1 MKIKFLSLIL
11 LLFFTQFKTLAQ
23 EIKFGKVSMDELEEK
38 SYNLDTTANA
48 AVLFKERKSYY
59 SYNDQMGWT
68 LVTKEFERV
77 KIYNKNGFD
86 HATKKVRL
94 YTRGGKDEMFS
105 VKAFTYNLEGGK
117 IQKTKLEKDQIFKE
131 DLSDHWYNNSFTM
144 PNIKEGSVI
153 EWEYTIESPFF
164 SNINTLICQYDIPIK
179 ELKADISIP
188 EYFAF
193 KVMPSSYYPIK
204 FKTSTTQKNY
214 QISFKSREGGVGFSA
229 VASKTEYETF
239 SVRENTY
246 SVDEH
251 NVPALLEEPFVS
263 SMNNYRAMINFELTA
278 FKPPYDVA
286 TYYNNTWSDVAK
298 DIYESPYFG
307 AELSKKSH
315 FKEDLL
321 KLKSSTGT
329 PAENMV
335 AIFEFVKQKLKW
347 NEEYG
352 IYTSTDGI
360 KKAYTDG
367 IGNVAEVNLTLVAML
382 KEAGYQAHPV
392 LLSTRSHGIPLYP
405 THEGFNYV
413 IACVE
418 SAGKVILFDATES
431 NSTPDNLPLR
441 DLNWE
446 GRLVKEDGTTV
457 SVPLYPAVYSEQ
469 NTKLTSEMQ
478 ADGMFTGTM
487 ITSFNNL
494 KGIEYR
500 EDYGLMKESE
510 LKSSLESKYN
520 QIQIEKV
527 KLNNIENTYKPVTEM
542 LAFSADNLVDIINDK
557 IYLSPMLFLSVRENP
572 FKLDER
578 TYPIDY
584 GTPWK
589 NQVLVSIKIPEGYAV
604 ESKPEDMA
612 LGLVSDL
619 GAVIMQTVVEKN
631 TIIVKYQST
640 INSALIGPDHYKEL
654 KEIYKLAIAKQQ
666 EKIVLSKSK
675 I

>member
-1 MKIKFLSLIL
+1 
-11 LLFFTQFKTLAQ
+11 
-23 EIKFGKVSMDELEEK
+23 
-38 SYNLDTTANA
+38 
-48 AVLFKERKSYY
+48 
-59 SYNDQMGWT
+59 
-68 LVTKEFERV
+68 
-77 KIYNKNGFD
+77 
-86 HATKKVRL
+86 
-94 YTRGGKDEMFS
+94 
-105 VKAFTYNLEGGK
+105 
-117 IQKTKLEKDQIFKE
+117 
-131 DLSDHWYNNSFTM
+131 
-144 PNIKEGSVI
+144 
-153 EWEYTIESPFF
+153 
-164 SNINTLICQYDIPIK
+164 
-179 ELKADISIP
+179 
-188 EYFAF
+188 
-193 KVMPSSYYPIK
+193 MPSSYYPIK